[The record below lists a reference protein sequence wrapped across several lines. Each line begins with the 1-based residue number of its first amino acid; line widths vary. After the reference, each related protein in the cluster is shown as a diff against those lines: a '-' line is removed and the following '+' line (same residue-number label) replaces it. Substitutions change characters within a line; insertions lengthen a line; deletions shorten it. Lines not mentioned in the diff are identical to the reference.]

1 MELRINS
8 LFKVIIFFWE
18 QHLVV
23 GTDKEGDLMQ
33 FNSEKKSSTKS
44 NIPLTTTGPF
54 RDIDTSKYNLSDKES
69 HIITFQ
75 QEIHLSKSPKSTSYA
90 TTSFVIHDS
99 RR

>member
-33 FNSEKKSSTKS
+33 FNSEK
-44 NIPLTTTGPF
+44 
-54 RDIDTSKYNLSDKES
+54 
-69 HIITFQ
+69 
-75 QEIHLSKSPKSTSYA
+75 EILYE
-90 TTSFVIHDS
+90 V
-99 RR
+99 